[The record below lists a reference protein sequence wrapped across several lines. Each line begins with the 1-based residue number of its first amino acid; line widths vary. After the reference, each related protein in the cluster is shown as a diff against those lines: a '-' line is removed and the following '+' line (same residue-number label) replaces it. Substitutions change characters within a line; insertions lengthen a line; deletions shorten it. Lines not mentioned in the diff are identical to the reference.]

1 MATLRIILGI
11 QLVND
16 FEVGTEDRSMEEK
29 GTSNAVSI
37 RALFAL
43 ASMPSHSCVANAT
56 HDFAPRSDIIAK
68 YFLGHKSNV
77 CLQGGWLHDD
87 DESGGEDSE
96 RNGYLPR
103 VH

>member
-1 MATLRIILGI
+1 MSHLIIKKNKTELETAIQKVIKADEDTLATLRIILGI

-29 GTSNAVSI
+29 GTSNSVSI

-56 HDFAPRSDIIAK
+56 HDFAPR
-68 YFLGHKSNV
+68 
-77 CLQGGWLHDD
+77 
-87 DESGGEDSE
+87 
-96 RNGYLPR
+96 
-103 VH
+103 